1 MRTVAQG
8 PGLLRLCLDRL
19 GWGPERLA
27 REINRV
33 AGPDTVSVKAPYG
46 WLKGAVPRGR
56 VPQIAAL
63 VLSRGLGELVGAAA
77 LFPGAA
83 DRTTVAA
90 TAVHGLDVPWDAA
103 GARACATLAAVPPG
117 TDLLPVGGGTLV
129 SCAADWLAAPRNVPV
144 AHRGGEPVNPAVL
157 EVLGQR
163 IGQLRRLDD
172 AQGGPLLL
180 DWIMQDLRWAAHL
193 VCAASYDDH
202 DGRVLMRSVAELGQ
216 LGGWLAAD
224 LGRSAAAQRL
234 FLVALHCAH
243 AAAEPE
249 LAAHI
254 VSCLSY
260 QSMWI
265 GAPNAAVRLIRL
277 ARQGIPADCDGSVSA
292 LLASRE
298 GRAHAAA
305 DDMNACLAALDE
317 ASAAESGRPA
327 ADEHCPQW
335 AYWVTPAV
343 LAADAGRA
351 LLEAGAPV
359 RAADRLEVGLDL
371 FGEDQ
376 PRNRLLHGISLAQAR
391 LVLRDADAAAEAAHA
406 ALALVGSTHS
416 ARVKTR
422 LADLRTAMENVDARS
437 ARGVVERTDAL
448 CAA

>member
-1 MRTVAQG
+1 MSTVAEG
-8 PGLLRLCLDRL
+8 PDLLRLCLDRL

-33 AGPDTVSVKAPYG
+33 AGPDTVSMKAPYG

-83 DRTTVAA
+83 DRTAVAA

-103 GARACATLAAVPPG
+103 GARACAALAAVPPG

-129 SCAADWLAAPRNVPV
+129 SCAADWLAAPRTVPV
-144 AHRGGEPVNPAVL
+144 AHRGGEPINPAVL
-157 EVLGQR
+157 EVLDQR

-172 AQGGPLLL
+172 MQGGPLLL

-193 VCAASYDDH
+193 VCAASYDDEA
-202 DGRVLMRSVAELGQ
+202 GRVLMRSAAELGQ

-224 LGRSAAAQRL
+224 LGRSACAQRL

-260 QSMWI
+260 QSMWT
-265 GAPNAAVRLIRL
+265 GSPNAAVRLIRL
-277 ARQGIPADCDGSVSA
+277 ARQGVPADCDGSVSA

-305 DDMNACLAALDE
+305 GDMGACLAALRE
-317 ASAAESGRPA
+317 AGEAESPRTPVVDG
-327 ADEHCPQW
+327 CPHW

-351 LLEAGAPV
+351 LLEAGSPT
-359 RAADRLEVGLDL
+359 RAADQLELGLNL

-391 LVLRDADAAAEAAHA
+391 LALRDADGAAEAAHT
-406 ALALVGSTHS
+406 ALALAGSTHS
-416 ARVKTR
+416 ARVR
-422 LADLRTAMENVDARS
+422 ARMAELRAAMERVDALS
-437 ARGVVERTDAL
+437 ARAVVERTDAL